1 MRAYLRK
8 SAHKTQ
14 ALGPVRELVAMS
26 QAQRNATESL
36 ANALYGAPFFFS
48 FSLSPPFFF
57 FSGSISLPLPPSPS
71 LFCPRSR
78 AKSHSSSLT
87 ERSFQLF
94 FTARPLCPRRDSSP
108 HGGERAPSVALHE
121 GLLRSRIVVQLDA
134 LAVSACL
141 VIELLEIPDPFYC
154 SFDPHPRRHEGQGGV
169 PRYLVQVLV

>member
-1 MRAYLRK
+1 MIDSRPHKCVCVYLQK

-48 FSLSPPFFF
+48 FSLFPPSFFF
-57 FSGSISLPLPPSPS
+57 LGLYRSPSLPLS

-108 HGGERAPSVALHE
+108 HGGKRAPSVALHE
-121 GLLRSRIVVQLDA
+121 GLLRSCIVVQLDA
-134 LAVSACL
+134 LRCVC
-141 VIELLEIPDPFYC
+141 
-154 SFDPHPRRHEGQGGV
+154 V
-169 PRYLVQVLV
+169 PCDRVVGDT